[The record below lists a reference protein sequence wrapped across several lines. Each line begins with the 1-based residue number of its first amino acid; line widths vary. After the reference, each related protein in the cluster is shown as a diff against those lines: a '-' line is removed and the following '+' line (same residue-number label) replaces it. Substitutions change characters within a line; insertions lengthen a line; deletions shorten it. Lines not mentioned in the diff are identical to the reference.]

1 MTHFVIMR
9 QFDLADVWPA
19 HKTFQIERKGHTV
32 GQNARKASNY
42 RI

>member
-9 QFDLADVWPA
+9 QFDLAGGLPA
-19 HKTFQIERKGHTV
+19 DKTFQNERKDSTV
-32 GQNARKASNY
+32 GQNACKASNY

>member
-9 QFDLADVWPA
+9 QFDLAGAWPA
-19 HKTFQIERKGHTV
+19 HKSLQIERINHTV
-32 GQNARKASNY
+32 GQNARKASNH

>member
-9 QFDLADVWPA
+9 QFDLAGATQAD
-19 HKTFQIERKGHTV
+19 KTFQIERIDRTA
-32 GQNARKASNY
+32 GQNARKASNH